1 MMKKNIKTIKDVDD
15 ETWNELKFIS
25 RRNKMKMGKTL
36 RLMVHNYKNRNN
48 FWNEILNHEKILMDE
63 EAKAVLKDIKESRK
77 EKGFRE

>member
-1 MMKKNIKTIKDVDD
+1 MKNIKTIKDVDD

>member
-1 MMKKNIKTIKDVDD
+1 MKNTKTIKDVDD